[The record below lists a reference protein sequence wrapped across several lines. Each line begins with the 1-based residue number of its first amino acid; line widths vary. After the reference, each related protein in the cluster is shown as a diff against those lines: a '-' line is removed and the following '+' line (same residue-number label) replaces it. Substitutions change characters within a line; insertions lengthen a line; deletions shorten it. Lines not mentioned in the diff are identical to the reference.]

1 MTQLDE
7 ITQKLIELDEDTLKA
22 QLAIQEQELAT
33 GAISRSGSS
42 LDSLEE
48 ALMVIPRSGFDQEI
62 VNVGDRFFQKLN
74 VKAYQLMC
82 SELFDDQ
89 AIQIQCQALLTEN
102 LGKVAGEVKNN
113 LGKLAG
119 ALTPILATNLQ
130 LAYPIAA
137 ILAVLIIKT
146 ISSATSE
153 TICEV
158 WKSKIDQSTE
168 TPNSELSKVEMSG
181 SEAIANQEVKAVS
194 SK

>member
-89 AIQIQCQALLTEN
+89 AIQTQCQALLTEN